1 MARNINEINLKGVI
15 LVLAHGNMA
24 HLKKRENM
32 RIMRAFA
39 VKGIRNLE
47 SEKDHI
53 EKDDLLEEEKDADAK
68 KRPYKTFEMLC
79 VKYYEFA
86 LKYCLNK

>member
-1 MARNINEINLKGVI
+1 
-15 LVLAHGNMA
+15 
-24 HLKKRENM
+24 
-32 RIMRAFA
+32 MRAFA
-39 VKGIRNLE
+39 VKGITNLE

-53 EKDDLLEEEKDADAK
+53 EKDDLLEEEKNADAK

-86 LKYCLNK
+86 IKYCLNK